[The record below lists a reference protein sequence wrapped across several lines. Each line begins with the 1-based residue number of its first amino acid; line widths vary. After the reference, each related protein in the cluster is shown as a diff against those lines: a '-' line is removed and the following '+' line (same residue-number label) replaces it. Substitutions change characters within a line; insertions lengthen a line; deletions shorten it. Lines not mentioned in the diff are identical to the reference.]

1 MTGFI
6 SKKIESIVTLGEKL
20 TTHRLV
26 KNITQEKAA
35 HLLNINVR
43 YIKDLEKDNY
53 KELPADV
60 YTMNIL
66 RRYAEL
72 LDLNPYTVIDLFN
85 KEKNI
90 FIKTQKKN
98 HAGKITFWQR
108 LANIFLNPKLL
119 KYAAGIII
127 LGAILSYIGWGI
139 NRIISPPRLDISSP
153 ADNLIIK
160 EHQIEIKGSTEKEVN
175 LTINNR
181 LLLSDK
187 DGNFSLN
194 IDLQTGLNVINIT
207 AKKKYSKE
215 QTIIRKIIVESDLK

>member
-1 MTGFI
+1 
-6 SKKIESIVTLGEKL
+6 L
-20 TTHRLV
+20 TTHRVV
-26 KNITQEKAA
+26 KNLTQEKAA
-35 HLLNINVR
+35 HILNINVR

-66 RRYAEL
+66 KRYAEL

-90 FIKTQKKN
+90 FIKTQKKT
-98 HAGKITFWQR
+98 AFETITLWQR

-119 KYAAGIII
+119 KYSAGIII
-127 LGAILSYIGWGI
+127 LSAILSYIGWGI
-139 NRIISPPRLDISSP
+139 TRIISPPRLSIDSP

-160 EHQIEIKGSTEKEVN
+160 DHAIEIKGSTEKEVN